1 MSCVLSAFAAVV
13 KADQVGVALGYTSH
27 LVEQLAKVLLVPLP
41 YPLKPNGSRST
52 IFDHISDKSLTENIQ
67 E

>member
-1 MSCVLSAFAAVV
+1 MVSTEQL
-13 KADQVGVALGYTSH
+13 GVALGYTAH
-27 LVEQLAKVLLVPLP
+27 LVEQLGKVLLVPLP

-52 IFDHISDKSLTENIQ
+52 VFDHITDESYTDNIK